1 MAGTYT
7 PEERIQRLEQVVGL
21 IAEGQLKLE
30 EVVTE
35 LGTFTRRGFDFLA
48 ELGAETDRRMRQTD
62 ERMRQTDERM
72 RQTDE
77 SIRQLREQ
85 ASRTDEQMRHT
96 TEHINERMDKLIVA
110 IGEFMRQRDAAKP

>member
-1 MAGTYT
+1 MASTYT

-62 ERMRQTDERM
+62 ERMRQTDE
-72 RQTDE
+72 

-85 ASRTDEQMRHT
+85 ASRTDEQMRRT
-96 TEHINERMDKLIVA
+96 TEHSRDINERMDKLIIA
-110 IGEFMRQRDAAKP
+110 IGEFIRHRDAAKP